1 MKNLISIENGYKA
14 LVIILLSIMAFGAQA
29 ASVSGSVGYG
39 SDYIFR
45 GQSQTEGDSALSMGL
60 HVDAGKGIYAG
71 VWASEV
77 SYVGS
82 DADRETDLYVGW
94 AGSIGNDFSLDV
106 GYIDYAYSGDAN
118 LDGSEIYISGSYKD
132 LSISH
137 FIGRD
142 DFNDYTE
149 VSYNVMDAVDVSYG
163 SWDTVGDNW
172 SVSRSFDLPMGIEG
186 TVAYVDFAAEDGSG
200 LADEDTF
207 VFSVSK
213 SF

>member
-1 MKNLISIENGYKA
+1 MKNLINIENGFKVA
-14 LVIILLSIMAFGAQA
+14 VILLLSMIAFGAQA
-29 ASVSGSVGYG
+29 ASVSGNVGYG
-39 SDYIFR
+39 SDYVFR
-45 GQSQTEGDSALSMGL
+45 GQSQTQGDSALSMGL
-60 HVDAGKGIYAG
+60 DLDIGKGVYAG

-77 SYVGS
+77 SYAGS
-82 DADRETDLYVGW
+82 DADRETDMYVGW
-94 AGSIGNDFSLDV
+94 AGSIGKDISLDV
-106 GYIDYAYSGDAN
+106 GYIDYAYSGDAS
-118 LDGSEIYISGSYKD
+118 LDGSEYFISGSYKD
-132 LSISH
+132 LTISH
-137 FIGRD
+137 NIGND

-163 SWDTVGDNW
+163 SWDNVGDNW

>member
-1 MKNLISIENGYKA
+1 MKNLINIENGFKVA
-14 LVIILLSIMAFGAQA
+14 VILLLSMIAFGAQA
-29 ASVSGSVGYG
+29 ASVSGHAGYG
-39 SDYIFR
+39 SDYVFR
-45 GQSQTEGDSALSMGL
+45 GQSQTQGDSALSMGL
-60 HVDAGKGIYAG
+60 QVDAGKGIYAG

-77 SYVGS
+77 SYDGS
-82 DADRETDLYVGW
+82 DADRETDMFVGW
-94 AGSIGNDFSLDV
+94 AGSMGDISLDV
-106 GYIDYAYSGDAN
+106 GYIDYAYSGDAS
-118 LDGSEIYISGSYKD
+118 LDGSEYFISGSYKD
-132 LSISH
+132 LTISH
-137 FIGRD
+137 NIGND

-163 SWDTVGDNW
+163 SWDNVGDNW

-207 VFSVSK
+207 VFAVSK